1 MGVLSKTFRVS
12 DYDLD
17 ATLAS
22 GQAFR
27 WQSLDQSWAGVID
40 GRWVLLCAAK
50 DGIAAEVAKP
60 VNDWSWLEEYLQ
72 LQVNLDQ
79 MLTTF
84 PDDEPMRNAVAALP
98 GLRLLRQNYWECLAS
113 FILSA
118 TKQIVQIQQMVALLS
133 ERYGEPIPSGCGKP
147 VFSFPTIEAIAACS
161 EKELREC
168 KLGFRAPNLL
178 GAARD
183 ILDEKIDWKRLPS
196 MTSSEAREELM
207 KMRGVGPKIADCV
220 LLFAGG
226 HQDVFPVDVWIERA
240 LQRLYFPKRRPSA
253 KRLRKFADTHF
264 GPYAGY
270 AQQYLF
276 HHARVHLKLK

>member
-1 MGVLSKTFRVS
+1 MGDLRKTFHVR
-12 DYDLD
+12 DYDLN

-27 WQSLDQSWAGVID
+27 WQSLGEAWEGVVGGHWIRLRLAG
-40 GRWVLLCAAK
+40 G
-50 DGIAAEVAKP
+50 GIAAEVAKP
-60 VNDWSWLEEYLQ
+60 VSDWSWLEEYLQ
-72 LQVNLDQ
+72 LHVDLGQVLA
-79 MLTTF
+79 TF
-84 PDDEPMRNAVAALP
+84 PNDEPMQNAVAAFP

-118 TKQIVQIQQMVALLS
+118 TKQIVQIRQMVALLS
-133 ERYGEPIPSGCGKP
+133 ERYGVPITGGGEPA
-147 VFSFPTIEAIAACS
+147 FAFPAIEAIAACN
-161 EKELREC
+161 EKKLREC

-178 GAARD
+178 SAARD
-183 ILDEKIDWKRLPS
+183 ILDEKIDWQRLPT
-196 MTSSEAREELM
+196 MMSSEAREELM
-207 KMRGVGPKIADCV
+207 KLRGVGPKIADCV

-226 HQDVFPVDVWIERA
+226 HQEVFPVDVWIERA
-240 LQRLYFPKRRPSA
+240 LQRLYFPKRRPGA